1 MGSIRRL
8 ESKGTLF
15 LDFRYAGQRLR
26 EYTALPDTPTN
37 RKRLQ
42 KALDRIEAEI
52 ALGSFDYQKTFGKPL
67 PVKKSAAAA
76 ADEAKNLSVNYVD
89 LGRHLAERDDC
100 GCKMVE
106 RHEASFEFFVP
117 NEQLTESVE
126 PTVTDLDNPPSR
138 PPAWITPLG
147 ICLCAPAHDMGDVA
161 VVFNGAKVGD
171 TTVARISAQV
181 FASSMRR
188 ILALDDDGSE
198 NVVQPLAV
206 MHIRPGDDERQ
217 GDATTVHQK
226 VALAAFFSPDPSGL
240 GRRLLAPM
248 VPSSSRRRCSA
259 SATRS
264 LPSRRT
270 LPDQTST
277 DPRRS
282 QRLPIR
288 ETACELRS
296 RFQSAPWAAPSTGS
310 RCAARRQWPR
320 TPVEVALVGAPHR
333 ACARRSYLPPG
344 APVSAAL
351 LVARTHR
358 SPPRNQRAL
367 PRSRSNAASTTARIE
382 SLTIYG

>member
-1 MGSIRRL
+1 MASRPICSRPSPNGC
-8 ESKGTLF
+8 
-15 LDFRYAGQRLR
+15 
-26 EYTALPDTPTN
+26 
-37 RKRLQ
+37 
-42 KALDRIEAEI
+42 
-52 ALGSFDYQKTFGKPL
+52 KP
-67 PVKKSAAAA
+67 S
-76 ADEAKNLSVNYVD
+76 KNLSVNYVD

-117 NEQLTESVE
+117 NQQLTESVE

-333 ACARRSYLPPG
+333 ACARRSLG
-344 APVSAAL
+344 VVRSATRENL
-351 LVARTHR
+351 GQRRISYSVDDRPICSLVRGRVRRTRPLSAVRH
-358 SPPRNQRAL
+358 
-367 PRSRSNAASTTARIE
+367 
-382 SLTIYG
+382 